1 MDNICVSKTQ
11 LKRGEQKYNNII
23 NEYTK
28 LDPTLPRIS
37 NVPCPNTECP
47 SNKGLG
53 DGEGEGEGSGEGG
66 RKKSE
71 VVYLRYD
78 DINMKLICRPKSDDV
93 IPHEWIIHSEFDPL
107 KAKVTKTNS
116 KKPLELLKGKCI
128 YVRLQTDAS
137 SDEALKDTFEKAPEG
152 KVRIECL
159 IASSKQHVTIHFK
172 NPEDTKAAIGTINTI
187 QIDRGF
193 RVCIL

>member
-1 MDNICVSKTQ
+1 MRFCTQCNNMYYIRLASEGEDKLVYYCRNCGHEDATFDVDNICVSKTQ

-78 DINMKLICRPKSDDV
+78 DINMKY
-93 IPHEWIIHSEFDPL
+93 
-107 KAKVTKTNS
+107 
-116 KKPLELLKGKCI
+116 I
-128 YVRLQTDAS
+128 YLCAHCDTVWRTDEHA
-137 SDEALKDTFEKAPEG
+137 
-152 KVRIECL
+152 
-159 IASSKQHVTIHFK
+159 Q
-172 NPEDTKAAIGTINTI
+172 
-187 QIDRGF
+187 
-193 RVCIL
+193 

>member
-1 MDNICVSKTQ
+1 MHFCNKCGNMYYLKVGGDTSTEDSNKLIYYCRNCGNEDATFDVDNICVSKTQ

-78 DINMKLICRPKSDDV
+78 DINMKY
-93 IPHEWIIHSEFDPL
+93 
-107 KAKVTKTNS
+107 
-116 KKPLELLKGKCI
+116 I
-128 YVRLQTDAS
+128 YLCAHCDTVWRTDEHA
-137 SDEALKDTFEKAPEG
+137 
-152 KVRIECL
+152 
-159 IASSKQHVTIHFK
+159 Q
-172 NPEDTKAAIGTINTI
+172 
-187 QIDRGF
+187 
-193 RVCIL
+193 

>member
-1 MDNICVSKTQ
+1 MIISFSKTQ

-78 DINMKLICRPKSDDV
+78 DINMKY
-93 IPHEWIIHSEFDPL
+93 
-107 KAKVTKTNS
+107 
-116 KKPLELLKGKCI
+116 I
-128 YVRLQTDAS
+128 YLCAHCDTVWRTDEHA
-137 SDEALKDTFEKAPEG
+137 
-152 KVRIECL
+152 
-159 IASSKQHVTIHFK
+159 Q
-172 NPEDTKAAIGTINTI
+172 
-187 QIDRGF
+187 
-193 RVCIL
+193 